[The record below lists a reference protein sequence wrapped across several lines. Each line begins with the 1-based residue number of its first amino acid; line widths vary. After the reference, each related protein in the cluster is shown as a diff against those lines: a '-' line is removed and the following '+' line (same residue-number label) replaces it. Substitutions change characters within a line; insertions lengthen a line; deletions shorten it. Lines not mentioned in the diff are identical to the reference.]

1 MKTET
6 LKLWK
11 KSMLQHLNYDNIMEM
26 LSEMCNNGDPYGY
39 EREEEGEGGYYQE
52 YKELFD
58 EISDGAYQLDQDM
71 READLRDNWDDMTVA
86 LLGETQKVL
95 GFNEIEQDYFG
106 MLNRWDEEYAVD
118 KARER
123 IERLTK
129 RDMIRCF
136 RKVMVTLTLFFDLKS
151 AHDCLTAIVGEL
163 DAKGAL
169 LQEKV
174 DAMTRLYNKLGE
186 DDQEEFDG
194 LLKNLPPR
202 MWVE

>member
-1 MKTET
+1 MKKPTVP
-6 LKLWK
+6 LWK
-11 KSMLQHLNYDNIMEM
+11 KSMLNFLNRDSIMEW
-26 LSEMCNNGDPYGY
+26 LSEIQDNGDMYGY
-39 EREEEGEGGYYQE
+39 EKSSEGEYYQE
-52 YKELFD
+52 YKELLD
-58 EISDGAYQLDQDM
+58 ELSDGAYQLWQDM
-71 READLRDNWDDMTVA
+71 QEADLRDNWDDMTVA

-106 MLNRWDEEYAVD
+106 MLNRWDEEYAVE

-136 RKVMVTLTLFFDLKS
+136 RKVMTTIVLFFDIKA
-151 AHDCLTAIVGEL
+151 AHDCLTSLVEEL

-174 DAMTRLYNKLGE
+174 DAMTHLYSKLDE
-186 DDQEEFDG
+186 TNQEEFDS